1 MSAIQATGTGT
12 ATEQTPRKRH
22 LTDRAKAERR
32 LAYMLIA
39 PAVIVMVLV
48 AIWPIINTF
57 IGSLVLSGVSISGSV
72 TQAEVQNISV
82 PIIISG
88 INLKTISIGA
98 IDVNNITL

>member
-57 IGSLVLSGVSISGSV
+57 ILSLQRADLRFPRRQQVHRLR
-72 TQAEVQNISV
+72 
-82 PIIISG
+82 
-88 INLKTISIGA
+88 
-98 IDVNNITL
+98 